1 MNPNP
6 SLFDH
11 VLDRSPRGGT
21 LAEQAYTAL
30 RAEIDAGRWA
40 EGDRLPSIQALTEMT
55 GLSRTPFQWAYE
67 RLRSEGFIRHNGRA
81 GTRLVSPKPIKATD
95 RGTIGIALLREHGV
109 EYSRGSHAEGRLAP
123 ITDKA
128 VARGFK
134 TDVRFIEDG
143 DAWLDVDRV
152 GGVFGEDVVGVISL
166 RLFSHPGYDQLPD
179 DRLPFV
185 CLGGGSL
192 DCLPAVGCDTYA
204 AYRLL
209 TERLTAL
216 GHRNII
222 CRCGP
227 FDSEESRDTR
237 LRGHAAAMA
246 AAGLEVNTTAIERSR
261 LVDPADLSGVRD
273 FLREFDD
280 ATAIAAVGSNLG
292 HDIAAVATM
301 MGRRIPEDLSI
312 VGSATKIHTTSP
324 PTLFTRFD
332 YNQTASLDA
341 CFKLLEEQIE
351 TRCCQV
357 SHLLV
362 RPIIVDGETIAPP
375 RD

>member
-1 MNPNP
+1 MKPNP
-6 SLFDH
+6 LLFDH

-21 LAEQAYTAL
+21 LAEQAYAAL
-30 RAEIDAGRWA
+30 RAEIDAGRWG
-40 EGDRLPSIQALTEMT
+40 EGDRLPSIQLLTEMT

-67 RLRSEGFIRHNGRA
+67 RLRAEGFIRHNGRA
-81 GTRLVSPKPIKATD
+81 GTRLVSAEPLKSVD

-109 EYSRGSHAEGRLAP
+109 EFSRGSHAEGRLAP

-128 VARGFK
+128 VEHGFK

-143 DAWLDVDRV
+143 DAWLDVDRL

-166 RLFSHPGYDQLPD
+166 RPFAHSGYDQLPD

-185 CLGGGSL
+185 CLSGGSL
-192 DCLPAVGCDTYA
+192 DCLPAVGCDTFT

-216 GHRNII
+216 GHREII

-227 FDSEESRDTR
+227 FDSDHALDTR

-246 AAGLEVNTTAIERSR
+246 EAGLKVNKSAIKRSR
-261 LVDPADLSGVRD
+261 KIDPADLSAVRD
-273 FLREFDD
+273 FLRKYEK
-280 ATAIAAVGSNLG
+280 ATAVVAVGASLG

-301 MGRRIPEDLSI
+301 MGKSIPEDLSI
-312 VGSATKIHTTSP
+312 VGSAAKIHTTSP

-332 YNQTASLDA
+332 YNQEASLDA
-341 CFKLLEEQIE
+341 CFTLLEELIK
-351 TRCCQV
+351 TRRCRV

-362 RPIIVDGETIAPP
+362 RPLIIGGNTIAPP
-375 RD
+375 RQ